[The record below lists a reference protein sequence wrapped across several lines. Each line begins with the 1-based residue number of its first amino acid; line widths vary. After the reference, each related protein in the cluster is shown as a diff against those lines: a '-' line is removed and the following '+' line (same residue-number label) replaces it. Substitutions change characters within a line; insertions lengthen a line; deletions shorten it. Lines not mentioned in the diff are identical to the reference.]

1 MELVERW
8 WNGGWGGARRDIWLG
23 RDGDRWHL
31 WWCERL
37 DLDAGQKRLNLPEE
51 TARRY
56 VENLKRT
63 APGEYE
69 RWRQLRIEHR
79 PRRARTSADSPDQAR
94 PAAR

>member
-8 WNGGWGGARRDIWLG
+8 WNGGWGGVRRDIWLG

-37 DLDAGQKRLNLPEE
+37 DLDAGQKRTDLTEE

-56 VENLKRT
+56 VEHLKRA
-63 APGEYE
+63 APWPYE
-69 RWRQLRIEHR
+69 RWRQLSIHHR
-79 PRRARTSADSPDQAR
+79 PRRADGPDSTS
-94 PAAR
+94 